1 MVLDSS
7 RLIQRQTAVSS
18 SSTSA
23 LPFIGD
29 SSNTPSTTIMDTTTA
44 PPYRRRRSPHH
55 HSSNNIIKSW
65 MLIIL
70 ASTTLFMFGI
80 FIILISQHKKQIK
93 GSSSYAKNAVVAANN
108 NCPHGEERTWHGG
121 HPTQDHSGSCWC
133 GQDEYCMCTP
143 SVAIDI
149 VLYQKRTTIATSGG
163 SDSPLTDGQYDV
175 WVVRR
180 SDTNQ
185 LATIGGFVDTG
196 ETTENAVLREVQEET
211 GITIPTYLMSSHNS
225 DGGSS
230 SNSNYLSPIKLI
242 GVYSDP
248 RRDNRRHI
256 VSIAYALEFMPD
268 IMTTKDGSGIPK
280 AGDDAKEVI
289 AIPLEEI
296 GVNYVGEDWYAD
308 HLSILLDWKMQL
320 LLKDGNNVDRSK
332 ELYGGDV
339 ARSTCS

>member
-1 MVLDSS
+1 MVDNSG
-7 RLIQRQTAVSS
+7 LIQRQTAASS

-23 LPFIGD
+23 LPLVGGR
-29 SSNTPSTTIMDTTTA
+29 STTMDTTTTF
-44 PPYRRRRSPHH
+44 RRRRTPHSSS
-55 HSSNNIIKSW
+55 SSNNIKSW
-65 MLIIL
+65 MLITL
-70 ASTTLFMFGI
+70 ASITIFMFGI
-80 FIILISQHKKQIK
+80 FITIISQHKKQLK
-93 GSSSYAKNAVVAANN
+93 TAGSIYTKSNTKFNTAA
-108 NCPHGEERTWHGG
+108 CPHGQERTWHGG
-121 HPTQDHSGSCWC
+121 HPAQDRPGSCWC

-149 VLYQKRTTIATSGG
+149 VLYQKRPSTKNNP
-163 SDSPLTDGQYDV
+163 SDNGADYDV

-196 ETTENAVLREVQEET
+196 ETTENAVLREVEEET
-211 GITIPTYLMSSHNS
+211 GITIPPQLMSSHHS
-225 DGGSS
+225 GASS
-230 SNSNYLSPIKLI
+230 SNNNHSAIRLI

-256 VSIAYALEFMPD
+256 VSIAYALEFKPD
-268 IMTTKDGSGIPK
+268 IMTKDGSGVPH
-280 AGDDAKEVI
+280 AGDDAKDVI

-296 GVNYVGEDWYAD
+296 GVKYVGEDWYAD
-308 HLSILLDWKMQL
+308 HLSILLDFKMQL
-320 LLKDGNNVDRSK
+320 MVMRDGEVDRSK

>member
-1 MVLDSS
+1 
-7 RLIQRQTAVSS
+7 
-18 SSTSA
+18 
-23 LPFIGD
+23 
-29 SSNTPSTTIMDTTTA
+29 MDTPATI
-44 PPYRRRRSPHH
+44 RRRRTPH
-55 HSSNNIIKSW
+55 HSSSNSNSSIKSW
-65 MLIIL
+65 MLIVL
-70 ASTTLFMFGI
+70 GSTTIFMFGI
-80 FIILISQHKKQIK
+80 FITLISQHKKQLK
-93 GSSSYAKNAVVAANN
+93 TSAGSLYTKTTTSKNN
-108 NCPHGEERTWHGG
+108 NINNLSNTAATAACPHGEERTWHGG
-121 HPTQDHSGSCWC
+121 HPAQDHPGSCWC

-149 VLYQKRTTIATSGG
+149 VLYQKRPRSAAKNDGRTNPSGTG
-163 SDSPLTDGQYDV
+163 AEDNYDV

-211 GITIPTYLMSSHNS
+211 GISIPPQLMSSHS
-225 DGGSS
+225 RSSGGGDGGGAFPKKK
-230 SNSNYLSPIKLI
+230 NSAIKLI

-256 VSIAYALEFMPD
+256 VSIAYALEFIPD
-268 IMTTKDGSGIPK
+268 IMTTNDGSGIPH
-280 AGDDAKEVI
+280 AGDDAKDVI

-296 GVNYVGEDWYAD
+296 GVKYVGEDWYAD
-308 HLSILLDWKMQL
+308 HLSILLDFKMQIMAM
-320 LLKDGNNVDRSK
+320 KDGEVDRSR